1 LQAFQKGAPI
11 EKDFS
16 EAILT
21 LAENGKLKDLEDK
34 WLTPSNQCSN
44 NSPSPQTQSLTLN
57 KFWGI
62 YLICA
67 ATSTI
72 CLLLASLKKYLHK
85 GNVIAEYDDNKGN
98 QNWPGL
104 DRPVQLVELGT
115 EYASGPINTSNRYAS
130 GPINTSNRYASGPI
144 NTSNRYDNTSNRY
157 DTELSIK
164 PV

>member
-1 LQAFQKGAPI
+1 
-11 EKDFS
+11 
-16 EAILT
+16 
-21 LAENGKLKDLEDK
+21 
-34 WLTPSNQCSN
+34 
-44 NSPSPQTQSLTLN
+44 
-57 KFWGI
+57 
-62 YLICA
+62 
-67 ATSTI
+67 
-72 CLLLASLKKYLHK
+72 LKKYLHN

-98 QNWPGL
+98 QNWTGL
-104 DRPVQLVELGT
+104 DRPVQPVEFGT